1 MSTQAKPSMTTII
14 RDQQERQ
21 AIDDKHYVTAT
32 LRNVAGSAIEF
43 TKTAKLLGKTVNV
56 ALATNLVDM
65 YRDIPK
71 DDVQAVSM
79 FL

>member
-1 MSTQAKPSMTTII
+1 MEQPDNLTTIL
-14 RDQQERQ
+14 RKQQERQ

-32 LRNVAGSAIEF
+32 FRNVAGSAIEF
-43 TKTAKLLGKTVNV
+43 TKTAKLLGKTVNL

-65 YRDIPK
+65 YK
-71 DDVQAVSM
+71 DVPIEDVEAVSL